1 MNPLRRHY
9 LRAAQERIDE
19 RIAELRERRADISIE
34 IQRINRRMED
44 GRDETT
50 KTDTCPCCGRKL

>member
-19 RIAELRERRADISIE
+19 QIAELRERRADIDIE
-34 IQRINRRMED
+34 I
-44 GRDETT
+44 
-50 KTDTCPCCGRKL
+50 